1 MKKFFKIAACIALVA
16 AAVFAFIFHNG
27 DAGGLSVGAYVGATK
42 MGDGETGIQVISSER
57 ERAVY
62 EHNSSQARFSGK
74 NMTPGFL
81 RLEQE
86 IVNSKNI
93 FSFTTFAGDAA
104 SVYPTERRLDRNDA
118 FIATEVGLFIL
129 RQDIANG
136 KTNADLHCYVNLT
149 TFVAAAGFVPADL
162 KAIFHGHLSIEIGR
176 VKKMVAFDTQRF
188 WNAPETQQ
196 TGATNYDQKNGRKD
210 GFVRL
215 TPQIVI
221 DGAGTNDLSVTFP
234 SYTGWT
240 GASVTAGTQ
249 HRLCL
254 YLRGLLVTG
263 GSANS

>member
-1 MKKFFKIAACIALVA
+1 MKKFLKIAAFAVVAVLAVYSLFFNGHAEGYAL
-16 AAVFAFIFHNG
+16 
-27 DAGGLSVGAYVGATK
+27 GAYVGAIK
-42 MGDGETGIQVISSER
+42 MNDGETGIQVVSDER
-57 ERAVY
+57 ERAIY
-62 EHNSSQARFSGK
+62 EHNSSQNRFTGK
-74 NMTPGFL
+74 NMTPGYL

-93 FSFTTFAGDAA
+93 FSFPTFSGDAA

-118 FIATEVGLFIL
+118 FIATEVGMFLL
-129 RQDIANG
+129 RQDITNG
-136 KTNADLHCYVNLT
+136 KTNAELHSYVNLT

-162 KAIFHGHLSIEIGR
+162 KSIYHGGLSIEIGR
-176 VKKMVAFDTQRF
+176 VKKLVAFDTQRF
-188 WNAPETQQ
+188 YKAPITQQ

-215 TPQIVI
+215 TPQVVI
-221 DGAGTNDLSVTFP
+221 DGAGTNDLAITFP
-234 SYTGWT
+234 SYAGWT